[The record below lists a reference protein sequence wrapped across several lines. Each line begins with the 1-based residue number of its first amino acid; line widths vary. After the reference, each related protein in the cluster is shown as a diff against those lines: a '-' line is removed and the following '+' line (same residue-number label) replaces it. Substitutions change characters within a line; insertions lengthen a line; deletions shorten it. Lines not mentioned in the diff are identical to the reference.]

1 MVSRNEAHRSTALVT
16 GASSGIGAEFARVLA
31 EHGHNLVL
39 VARRTRELEEL
50 ARSLEE
56 RYRVTATVISADLS
70 AADSPQTVYSE
81 VRKRGIDIDVLVNN
95 AGFNVYGPF
104 IETDRGNEMRMIQ
117 VNLVAVVALTK
128 LFARDMVQRGS
139 GRILN
144 LGSTGSFAPAPLDS
158 LYAASKAF
166 VLSFSEAISEEL
178 KSTGVTVTVLC
189 PGPTNTEFA
198 ARAGMSDTKIFSGRL
213 MTAQQ
218 VASIGY
224 RALIRGQTTVVAG
237 LANQL
242 QVWSM
247 RFAPRALVARI
258 GKSLMSRQN
267 VVLRPKAHRV

>member
-189 PGPTNTEFA
+189 PGPN
-198 ARAGMSDTKIFSGRL
+198 
-213 MTAQQ
+213 
-218 VASIGY
+218 
-224 RALIRGQTTVVAG
+224 
-237 LANQL
+237 
-242 QVWSM
+242 
-247 RFAPRALVARI
+247 
-258 GKSLMSRQN
+258 
-267 VVLRPKAHRV
+267 

>member
-31 EHGHNLVL
+31 EHNYNLVL

-95 AGFNVYGPF
+95 AGFNLYGPF
-104 IETDRGNEMRMIQ
+104 IETDPGNEMRMIQ
-117 VNLVAVVALTK
+117 VNLIAVVALTK
-128 LFARDMVQRGS
+128 LFARDMVQRGF

-166 VLSFSEAISEEL
+166 ILSFSEAISEEL
-178 KSTGVTVTVLC
+178 KGTGVTVTVLC
-189 PGPTNTEFA
+189 RGPTKTEFA

-213 MTAQQ
+213 MSTQQ
-218 VASIGY
+218 VVSIGY
-224 RALIRGQTTVVAG
+224 RAMIRGRTTIVAG

-258 GKSLMSRQN
+258 GKSLLSRQD
-267 VVLRPKAHRV
+267 VVLRPKTHRV